1 LTRKASCVKWQPQKH
16 VKRRR
21 GACEILHT
29 ANPGRIRYMNKLLE
43 IVPTKGKSR
52 AFYKD
57 SLFVMMLVVL
67 FLLPLYIG
75 GGPPDDEQL
84 FTFGISTKH
93 ALLSWMDMHYHFW
106 TNQLGLGI
114 PQPFNNCLSHHP
126 LSPLFLLDDL
136 FIPVSVFYTVHFYI
150 GAFFMYALCN
160 RFNVDRKVSFLCV
173 FTFLFSSPSVNYV
186 HSEFLFTLAI
196 GWTLLPVILFLFI
209 VLLDSNNVKQSLF
222 ISILLGLLGGILVIN
237 DHIGCAFVL
246 MFGIVVFAAF
256 CIKDVVAKYKYII
269 IALVIA
275 LLFSADKIYVTYSEM
290 KLFDQALTR
299 NPQYQ
304 TIDVIFWSL
313 LFKPF
318 FYINV
323 KEIISTIQDQG
334 LSQAIMDVRQK
345 FVITNSNMR
354 NAFLGLPFV
363 LLSFYPLL
371 TKKYFPR
378 QYAFG
383 GAMIV
388 CLVLMFLPSSTVT
401 KVPSANYFYR
411 EPYMIFAILLAGV
424 ALTRLKEKRDGMV
437 AKNIR
442 LIAVAQVTLL
452 MVGVMTSL
460 YSTLVTENQGDSD
473 KFHKSYLGYARD
485 MRLVDYLKSV
495 NVGKEDRIYLSPGSM
510 PLAPDRVIS
519 TPKQIWDTERF
530 YGMGL
535 ALKGFTVVTGRFKPI
550 STNVLS
556 PDFSLMVG
564 GIEGQA
570 DVLINKELLDVLS
583 IRYILATPDEARA
596 SDLVEVGR
604 YTPYDGLEIQILKN
618 DDAWPLAVTVDAAA
632 INLELSR
639 RNTCEHNK
647 LFCCDFS
654 AVKRILISD
663 NEIEVNHEHGGV
675 INLKTVPRSYER
687 TVLLSLMYRP
697 GWVAKTKSRNLSVFR
712 AVENLI
718 AIKLPPNISE
728 VTVSYQPVDRVVLF
742 HLFWVNLAS
751 SLIVLCVLYAGYRK
765 NL

>member
-1 LTRKASCVKWQPQKH
+1 
-16 VKRRR
+16 
-21 GACEILHT
+21 
-29 ANPGRIRYMNKLLE
+29 MNTLLE
-43 IVPTKGKSR
+43 IVPAKEKSR
-52 AFYKD
+52 TFYID
-57 SLFVMMLVVL
+57 SLFIMMLVVL

-84 FTFGISTKH
+84 LTFGISTKH

-106 TNQLGLGI
+106 TNQLGLGM
-114 PQPFNNCLSHHP
+114 PQPFNNSLSHHP
-126 LSPLFLLDDL
+126 LSPFFLLDDL
-136 FIPVSVFYTVHFYI
+136 FIPVSALYTIHYYI

-160 RFNVDRKVSFLCV
+160 RFNVDRRVSFLCV
-173 FTFLFSSPSVNYV
+173 FTFLFSAPSVDYV

-196 GWTLLPVILFLFI
+196 GWTLLPVVLFLFI

-222 ISILLGLLGGILVIN
+222 ISILLGLSGGVLVVN
-237 DHIGCAFVL
+237 DHIGCAFTL
-246 MFGIVVFAAF
+246 IFGVAVFAVF

-269 IALVIA
+269 IASVIA
-275 LLFSADKIYVTYSEM
+275 LFFSADKIYLTYSEM
-290 KLFDQALTR
+290 KLFDQTLTR
-299 NPQYQ
+299 PFHYQ
-304 TIDVIFWSL
+304 TVDVIIWSL

-318 FYINV
+318 YCIDV
-323 KEIISTIQDQG
+323 KGFFLTIQDQG

-345 FVITNSNMR
+345 FVITNGNMR

-363 LLSFYPLL
+363 LLPFYSLL

-378 QYAFG
+378 KYAFG

-388 CLVLMFLPSSTVT
+388 CLVLMFFPSDTVT

-424 ALTRLKEKRDGMV
+424 ALSRLKEKSGIV
-437 AKNIR
+437 ARNFR
-442 LIAVAQVTLL
+442 LIVVTQVTLL
-452 MVGVMTSL
+452 MIGVITPL
-460 YSTLVTENQGDSD
+460 YGAMVTERKGDSA
-473 KFHKSYLGYARD
+473 KLHKSYLGYARD
-485 MRLVDYLKSV
+485 MRLVDYLESV
-495 NVGKEDRIYLSPGSM
+495 NVGKEDRIYLSQGSM
-510 PLAPDRVIS
+510 PLAPDRIIT

-550 STNVLS
+550 STGVLY
-556 PDFSLMVG
+556 PDTRLMLG
-564 GIEGQA
+564 NIRGQA

-583 IRYILATPDEARA
+583 IRYILATSEEAKA

-618 DDAWPLAVTVDAAA
+618 EDAWPLAVAVDAAA

-654 AVKRILISD
+654 AVKKILISD

-728 VTVSYQPVDRVVLF
+728 VTVSYQPVERVVFF
-742 HLFWVNLAS
+742 HLFWVSLAS
-751 SLIVLCVLYAGYRK
+751 SLIVLGVLYADYRK